1 MSCAARA
8 FGGMMV
14 GTGTGS
20 FGGTMVGTGT
30 GNGDGTAG
38 AAGAGALRTGGETC
52 VRPRFESPS
61 TLATPFGAR
70 ARVAG
75 AKKLEPSGALKL
87 CRWVWNARPVAAG
100 EPLTRTSR
108 RFAETSTTRSPL
120 ARAHRRTA
128 AADGAWRALNW
139 AGVSP

>member
-1 MSCAARA
+1 MT
-8 FGGMMV
+8 V

-20 FGGTMVGTGT
+20 VGTVTVGTGT
-30 GNGDGTAG
+30 GTGTG
-38 AAGAGALRTGGETC
+38 SVGAGVAPALRTGGETC

-108 RFAETSTTRSPL
+108 RFAETSTT
-120 ARAHRRTA
+120 
-128 AADGAWRALNW
+128 
-139 AGVSP
+139 